1 MVLISNSDSLLITVV
16 QPHFTPPM
24 IPTLS
29 PQAGSHA
36 PPSHQT
42 TPFHDGH
49 LATTHTKHPGKSE
62 KRNTIHFTFFYHF
75 ISLWRISVN
84 VRQNGWFQKMIS
96 PFLCYKNP
104 HILIILLL
112 QYIVFSIMLQVI
124 SLALCIIQHNIIL
137 QMLNKVFCTWQRHTI
152 RNYGSLHSSVCRPRW
167 SDWMNTH
174 HPGDPGSTGD
184 HEPSA
189 AEFAA
194 NYHFCNGGNITKVEC
209 YSVSMEAPAESS
221 GEILVCTP
229 SKGLV
234 CDDSDNFPIPCG
246 DYKIRYYCDC
256 GTSNHRK

>member
-1 MVLISNSDSLLITVV
+1 
-16 QPHFTPPM
+16 
-24 IPTLS
+24 
-29 PQAGSHA
+29 
-36 PPSHQT
+36 
-42 TPFHDGH
+42 
-49 LATTHTKHPGKSE
+49 
-62 KRNTIHFTFFYHF
+62 
-75 ISLWRISVN
+75 
-84 VRQNGWFQKMIS
+84 
-96 PFLCYKNP
+96 
-104 HILIILLL
+104 
-112 QYIVFSIMLQVI
+112 
-124 SLALCIIQHNIIL
+124 
-137 QMLNKVFCTWQRHTI
+137 
-152 RNYGSLHSSVCRPRW
+152 
-167 SDWMNTH
+167 MNTH

>member
-1 MVLISNSDSLLITVV
+1 M
-16 QPHFTPPM
+16 
-24 IPTLS
+24 
-29 PQAGSHA
+29 
-36 PPSHQT
+36 
-42 TPFHDGH
+42 
-49 LATTHTKHPGKSE
+49 
-62 KRNTIHFTFFYHF
+62 IHFTFCNHF
-75 ISLWRISVN
+75 ISLWLISVN
-84 VRQNGWFQKMIS
+84 SRQNDWFKKWYS
-96 PFLCYKNP
+96 LLSAVK
-104 HILIILLL
+104 ILIYLS
-112 QYIVFSIMLQVI
+112 YYCIVVSIMLQAI
-124 SLALCIIQHNIIL
+124 SLALCIFSITHVL
-137 QMLNKVFCTWQRHTI
+137 QNLNKVFCIIQNHTI
-152 RNYGSLHSSVCRPRW
+152 CNNCGALYSSVCRPRW